1 MRLRRVI
8 NGTFE
13 DEVALINTKT
23 NEVLIKGD
31 AYHDKIDERIEGFLY
46 GLVYANVKH
55 SLVDEDLRIMPTD
68 KLFDICDFSNEDYSS
83 YEDDDEE
90 EIDLLEDVNGDEIVD
105 NILKEIKIE
114 ILPHLIKHRFEVC
127 SIDEAVVFCGN
138 IIDALDKTRDL
149 EGDLFIAEVGR
160 YSIVYSCQG
169 LELEDNNNCLKEFG
183 VQYEEDD
190 DGWKE
195 LIIIGEHE

>member
-1 MRLRRVI
+1 MRLKRVI

-13 DEVALINTKT
+13 EEVALINVET

-46 GLVYANVKH
+46 GLLYANVKH

-83 YEDDDEE
+83 YDNDDDEVVLSDCEVDE
-90 EIDLLEDVNGDEIVD
+90 EEVKID
-105 NILKEIKIE
+105 KIIE
-114 ILPHLIKHRFEVC
+114 VRPHLINHKFEI
-127 SIDEAVVFCGN
+127 SAIDKTFIFYGN
-138 IIDALDKTRDL
+138 IVEALDKTL
-149 EGDLFIAEVGR
+149 EYEGDLFIVEGCR

-183 VQYEEDD
+183 VQYEEDG

-195 LIIIGEHE
+195 LVILNRHEINGQ